1 MSNTH
6 DYDIGNAVGAT
17 FRADLNTCLG
27 DIQSLN
33 SGSSDPSTTVAYKIW
48 ADTANNLLK
57 IRNSAN
63 NGWLVLGSLTDAAHT
78 NNFGLATKA
87 SPDFTGT
94 VDSAGDIVMGGTGA
108 LKLPSGTTI
117 QRPTAAT
124 GQIRFN
130 STTTSFEGYN
140 GSAWGELA
148 NGVPVGSVFNLAT
161 TTVPTGFLECNG
173 AAISRST
180 YASLFATISTTWG
193 SGDGSSTFNLPDL
206 RGQFVRGWAN
216 NRTGTGDDGRSF
228 ASTQSDQNKSHNH
241 TASITDTGHYHHS
254 FRSGNAGERQY
265 NSNLSSSNYP
275 SSGTG
280 AGNKNEAYNIV
291 AQSSEPNVG
300 RTSSDT
306 TGISVSNA
314 NDGGA
319 EVRVKNSALMYVIKF

>member
-130 STTTSFEGYN
+130 SSTTSFEGYN

-180 YASLFATISTTWG
+180 YATLFAAISTTWG

-206 RGQFVRGWAN
+206 RGQFVRGWDNSA
-216 NRTGTGDDGRSF
+216 GVDSGRSF
-228 ASTQSDQNKSHNH
+228 ASSQSDQNKSHNH
-241 TASITDTGHYHHS
+241 SITDSGHFHHA
-254 FRSGNAGERQY
+254 FRSGNAGERQH
-265 NSNLSSSNYP
+265 NSNLSSSNFP
-275 SSGTG
+275 ASGTG
-280 AGNKNEAYNIV
+280 AGNLNEAYNI
-291 AQSSEPNVG
+291 AASSSESDVG
-300 RTSSDT
+300 RTSSET
-306 TGISVSNA
+306 TGITIS
-314 NDGGA
+314 NDGST
-319 EVRVKNSALMYVIKF
+319 EVRVKNYALMYVIKF

>member
-94 VDSAGDIVMGGTGA
+94 IDSAGDIVMGGTGA

-130 STTTSFEGYN
+130 SSTTSFEGYN

-173 AAISRST
+173 AAVSRST

-206 RGQFVRGWAN
+206 RGQFVRGWDNSA
-216 NRTGTGDDGRSF
+216 GVDSGRSF
-228 ASTQSDQNKSHNH
+228 ASSQSDQNKSHNH
-241 TASITDTGHYHHS
+241 SITDSGHFHHA
-254 FRSGNAGERQY
+254 FRSGNAGERQH
-265 NSNLSSSNYP
+265 NSNLSSTNFP

-280 AGNKNEAYNIV
+280 AGNLNEAYNIV
-291 AQSSEPNVG
+291 AQSSESDVG
-300 RTSSDT
+300 KTSTET
-306 TGISVSNA
+306 TGITIS
-314 NDGGA
+314 NDGGT
-319 EVRVKNSALMYVIKF
+319 EVRVKNYALMYVIKF